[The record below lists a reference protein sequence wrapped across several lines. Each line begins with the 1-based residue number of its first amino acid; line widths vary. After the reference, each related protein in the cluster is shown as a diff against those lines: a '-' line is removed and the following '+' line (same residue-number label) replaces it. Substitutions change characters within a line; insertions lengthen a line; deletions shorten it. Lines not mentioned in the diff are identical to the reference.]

1 MTALIYIIT
10 DENPQIRLFM
20 QNQSIQKM
28 LGNQMQLK
36 TIPISID
43 DANDTVLLQAVF
55 IRITDQVIQ
64 YKESQ
69 FKE

>member
-1 MTALIYIIT
+1 MTTLIYIIT

-28 LGNQMQLK
+28 LGNKMQLK
-36 TIPISID
+36 SVPISID

-55 IRITDQVIQ
+55 MRVTD
-64 YKESQ
+64 
-69 FKE
+69 